1 MRCVHR
7 FADTT
12 AAVAIALVLLGRVA
26 AVYPLSAVFTRTH
39 LAVPMRYQ
47 HILFW
52 GGLRGALALA
62 LALALPPVPERT
74 AIILTTFIVVA
85 FSLFVQG
92 LTMPK
97 LVRSLGIECG
107 VNDQEGRCS
116 G

>member
-1 MRCVHR
+1 MPQ
-7 FADTT
+7 
-12 AAVAIALVLLGRVA
+12 ALVPIMFREADLGRLREAADVA
-26 AVYPLSAVFTRTH
+26 GPFDRTD
-39 LAVPMRYQ
+39 LD
-47 HILFW
+47 
-52 GGLRGALALA
+52 GLRGALALA

-97 LVRSLGIECG
+97 LVRRLGIECG